1 MGNEGSYAALG
12 LKVWKTQIDR
22 ADKLF
27 GTLSSEEVLREIAPG
42 RNRLLY
48 LWGHLTA
55 IHDAML
61 PLLGLRERIYPEFD
75 VAFVSNPDKSQA
87 AIPSH
92 EQVRRAWNAV
102 NTELWKGFETMSWSD
117 WLQRHSAVSEED
129 FAKDA
134 SYVFITGRRQ
144 KELDEAVKAIGTNV
158 SGVQGD
164 VAQLADLDRLYETV
178 SKVKGRI
185 DIVFANAGVGEFVPF
200 GAVTEEH
207 FDKLF
212 NINVRGTLFTVQK
225 ALPLLNDGGSII
237 LNGSVASVKGTAAF
251 GVYAASKA
259 AIRSFVRTWTT
270 DLKDRRIRSN
280 VVSPGPIN
288 TALASRQSADV
299 IARIV
304 STVPM
309 GRMGEPEEVAKV
321 ALFLASDDSSFVTG
335 IELFVDGGR
344 AQI

>member
-1 MGNEGSYAALG
+1 MSKKLEGKTAVITGGTDGIG
-12 LKVWKTQIDR
+12 LAT
-22 ADKLF
+22 ATLF
-27 GTLSSEEVLREIAPG
+27 VQEGA
-42 RNRLLY
+42 
-48 LWGHLTA
+48 
-55 IHDAML
+55 
-61 PLLGLRERIYPEFD
+61 
-75 VAFVSNPDKSQA
+75 
-87 AIPSH
+87 
-92 EQVRRAWNAV
+92 
-102 NTELWKGFETMSWSD
+102 
-117 WLQRHSAVSEED
+117 
-129 FAKDA
+129 
-134 SYVFITGRRQ
+134 YVFITGRRQ
-144 KELDEAVKAIGTNV
+144 KELDEAVKAIGANV

-164 VAQLADLDRLYETV
+164 VAQVADLDRLYETV
-178 SKVKGRI
+178 ATVKRRI
-185 DIVFANAGVGEFVPF
+185 DIVFANAGAVALVPF

-207 FDKLF
+207 FDTLF
-212 NINVRGTLFTVQK
+212 NINVRGALFTVQK

-288 TALASRQSADV
+288 TPLASRQSVDV

-304 STVPM
+304 STIPM
-309 GRMGEPEEVAKV
+309 GRMGEADEIAKA

-344 AQI
+344 AQV

>member
-1 MGNEGSYAALG
+1 MPKKLEGKTAVITGGTEGIG
-12 LKVWKTQIDR
+12 LAT
-22 ADKLF
+22 AKLF
-27 GTLSSEEVLREIAPG
+27 VKEGA
-42 RNRLLY
+42 
-48 LWGHLTA
+48 
-55 IHDAML
+55 
-61 PLLGLRERIYPEFD
+61 
-75 VAFVSNPDKSQA
+75 
-87 AIPSH
+87 
-92 EQVRRAWNAV
+92 
-102 NTELWKGFETMSWSD
+102 
-117 WLQRHSAVSEED
+117 
-129 FAKDA
+129 
-134 SYVFITGRRQ
+134 YVFVTGRRQ

-164 VAQLADLDRLYETV
+164 VARLSDLDRLYETV
-178 SKVKGRI
+178 AKKGRI
-185 DIVFANAGVGEFVPF
+185 DILFANAGVGEFVPF

-288 TALASRQSADV
+288 TPLTNQQSAEV

-304 STVPM
+304 STIPM